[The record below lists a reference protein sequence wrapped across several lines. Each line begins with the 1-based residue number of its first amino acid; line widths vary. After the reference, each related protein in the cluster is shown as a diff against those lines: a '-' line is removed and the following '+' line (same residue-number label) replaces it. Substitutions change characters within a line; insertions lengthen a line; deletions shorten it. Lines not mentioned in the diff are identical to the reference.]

1 MPLYFFAFLL
11 FSCWA
16 FWLTVAII
24 YTVDTP
30 FEAGSCGTSSAV
42 WSRFTGQCKY
52 YVGAEALA
60 WTLCEYSISVSWP

>member
-16 FWLTVAII
+16 FWLSNAII
-24 YTVDTP
+24 YTVGTP
-30 FEAGSCGTSSAV
+30 FEAGSCGTSNPV
-42 WSRFTGQCKY
+42 WTPFVGQCSY

-60 WTLCEYSISVSWP
+60 WTLCKQPVFSPPG